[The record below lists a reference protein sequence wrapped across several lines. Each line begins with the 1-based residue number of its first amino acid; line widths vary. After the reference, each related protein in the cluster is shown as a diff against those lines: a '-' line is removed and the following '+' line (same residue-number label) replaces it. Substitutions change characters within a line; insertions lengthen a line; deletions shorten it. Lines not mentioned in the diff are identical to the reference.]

1 MGATYKRLVKF
12 TYYKIKLISNE
23 NGHEKVWDYDLTN
36 WLASVSDDGHMYQ
49 NCELADTKVNFQ
61 ELYHDMKE
69 EIYVFRAYK
78 LRDYNVPSKIKEG
91 ESAEPIELD
100 DNEYIGEDMTVLY
113 DWKNSICMIQQNR
126 MSVGISRL
134 AEWINKTIGF
144 DESQKVVFI
153 PISDRFTKS
162 KLKNKYIRTIEFSF
176 ANMEQENED
185 GPLSSI
191 INGIGRYKGA
201 SAKITISVGR
211 TKDAQL
217 DPQSSYD
224 LIEDIQNHPE
234 SIGTARAKLKSMSD
248 DDKARIEMVDIF
260 ETSSH
265 DYIEFN
271 ITEKKPL
278 DFLQARVKMYTAYLE
293 RRKDLLKL
301 CQR

>member
-1 MGATYKRLVKF
+1 
-12 TYYKIKLISNE
+12 
-23 NGHEKVWDYDLTN
+23 
-36 WLASVSDDGHMYQ
+36 
-49 NCELADTKVNFQ
+49 
-61 ELYHDMKE
+61 
-69 EIYVFRAYK
+69 
-78 LRDYNVPSKIKEG
+78 
-91 ESAEPIELD
+91 
-100 DNEYIGEDMTVLY
+100 MTVLY

-134 AEWINKTIGF
+134 AERINKTIGI
-144 DESQKVVFI
+144 DESRKVVFV

-176 ANMEQENED
+176 ANMEQENGD

-278 DFLQARVKMYTAYLE
+278 DFLQARVKMYTEYLE